1 MVVKNL
7 AKDPLY
13 YTKNGEFGTKGVGYT
28 TEAPGLG
35 EPKEP
40 KGKYKS
46 SGYGDLDY
54 YNGRYCVTP
63 EYPSGTYAYF
73 IAVNSSYVPQY
84 PYIIGPSYY
93 GTPITT
99 QTGTISETV
108 TTYYS
113 YSSGK

>member
-1 MVVKNL
+1 MGSSIE
-7 AKDPLY
+7 DY
-13 YTKNGEFGTKGVGYT
+13 GYT
-28 TEAPGLG
+28 
-35 EPKEP
+35 
-40 KGKYKS
+40 

-73 IAVNSSYVPQY
+73 VAVNSSYVPQY
-84 PYIIGPSYY
+84 PYVIGPSFY
-93 GTPITT
+93 GSPINANMG
-99 QTGTISETV
+99 TGSGYTSVTETV

>member
-1 MVVKNL
+1 MRLDINYIYIWIVLEV
-7 AKDPLY
+7 LY
-13 YTKNGEFGTKGVGYT
+13 TNKYAINYFHCVFLYRSDIEDYAYT
-28 TEAPGLG
+28 A
-35 EPKEP
+35 
-40 KGKYKS
+40 
-46 SGYGDLDY
+46 GYGDLDY